1 MSKNIQTKTDEQYNN
16 ELAEALSAF
25 DEAYPDIY
33 KFSSDREVSACI
45 LSILDKYKKVFPES
59 KPPKK
64 EHIIK
69 SVKILTEFVKRYK
82 PHIAYSIFSDKDYLR
97 QRKMLFKKAEKILKK
112 ELGDFKKAQTDN
124 SIDNIMSK

>member
-1 MSKNIQTKTDEQYNN
+1 M
-16 ELAEALSAF
+16 
-25 DEAYPDIY
+25 
-33 KFSSDREVSACI
+33 
-45 LSILDKYKKVFPES
+45 SILDKYKKVFPES